1 MNNFRK
7 VLAIVLALTS
17 ILAFSS
23 CGKTEETP
31 TEAETTAAIVTEAEE
46 TTVEETEAV
55 EETSEGEE
63 ASEAEET
70 EEASAAEGEE
80 TTAAEGEATTAE
92 ETTAEETTEATKG
105 LNSTNIEEVVA
116 YYNAAHA
123 NTKNA
128 PKGHQTMKLDG
139 EITGDGAIGALL
151 KVLSPIAKSAL
162 ERNSTDT
169 DYVPGHPPIK
179 ASDVKSAKATSNNG
193 VTTID
198 IQLKDQTDGPSASD
212 KDGPVGRGVGTLGNI
227 EKAVDELGGS
237 IESGRDTAKLT
248 YNNAY
253 IKATIDENTN
263 TVTGG
268 TWHHLVNVHIGDANV
283 KLKGLPFHLQNIKAK
298 VDYTVKL

>member
-7 VLAIVLALTS
+7 ALAIVLALTS

-23 CGKTEETP
+23 CGKNEETA
-31 TEAETTAAIVTEAEE
+31 TEAETTAFVTEADA
-46 TTVEETEAV
+46 TTVEETETV
-55 EETSEGEE
+55 EESSESEE
-63 ASEAEET
+63 SSEAEET
-70 EEASAAEGEE
+70 EETSAEAEE
-80 TTAAEGEATTAE
+80 TTAAEAEATTAQ
-92 ETTAEETTEATKG
+92 ETTVEETTEATKG

-179 ASDVKSAKATSNNG
+179 ASDVKSAKATSSNG

>member
-7 VLAIVLALTS
+7 ALAIVLALTS

-23 CGKTEETP
+23 CGKNEETAP
-31 TEAETTAAIVTEAEE
+31 EAETTAFVTEAEA
-46 TTVEETEAV
+46 TTVEETETV
-55 EETSEGEE
+55 EESSESEE
-63 ASEAEET
+63 SSEAEET
-70 EEASAAEGEE
+70 EETSAEAEE
-80 TTAAEGEATTAE
+80 TTAAEAEATTAQ
-92 ETTAEETTEATKG
+92 ETTVEETTEATKG

-139 EITGDGAIGALL
+139 DITGDGAIGALL

-179 ASDVKSAKATSNNG
+179 ASDVKSAKATSSNG

>member
-7 VLAIVLALTS
+7 ALAIVLALTS

-23 CGKTEETP
+23 CGKNEETAP
-31 TEAETTAAIVTEAEE
+31 EAETTAFVTEAEA
-46 TTVEETEAV
+46 TTVEETETV
-55 EETSEGEE
+55 EESSESEE
-63 ASEAEET
+63 SSEAEET
-70 EEASAAEGEE
+70 EETSAEAEE
-80 TTAAEGEATTAE
+80 TTAAEAEATTAQ
-92 ETTAEETTEATKG
+92 ETTVEETTEATKG

-139 EITGDGAIGALL
+139 DITGDGAIGALL

>member
-7 VLAIVLALTS
+7 ALAIVLALTS

-23 CGKTEETP
+23 CGKNEETA
-31 TEAETTAAIVTEAEE
+31 TEAETTAFVTEADA
-46 TTVEETEAV
+46 TTVEETETV
-55 EETSEGEE
+55 EESSESEE

-70 EEASAAEGEE
+70 EETSAEAEE
-80 TTAAEGEATTAE
+80 TTAAEAEATTAQ
-92 ETTAEETTEATKG
+92 ETTVEETTEATKG

-179 ASDVKSAKATSNNG
+179 ASDVKSAKATSSNG

-227 EKAVDELGGS
+227 EKAVDERGGP

>member
-7 VLAIVLALTS
+7 ALAIVLALTS

-23 CGKTEETP
+23 CGKNEETA
-31 TEAETTAAIVTEAEE
+31 TEAETTAFVTEAEA
-46 TTVEETEAV
+46 TTVEETETV
-55 EETSEGEE
+55 EESSESEE
-63 ASEAEET
+63 SSEAEET
-70 EEASAAEGEE
+70 EETSAEAEE
-80 TTAAEGEATTAE
+80 TTAAEAEATTAE
-92 ETTAEETTEATKG
+92 ETTVEETTEATKG

>member
-7 VLAIVLALTS
+7 ALAIVLALTS

-23 CGKTEETP
+23 CGKNEETA
-31 TEAETTAAIVTEAEE
+31 TEAETTAFVTEAEA
-46 TTVEETEAV
+46 TTVEETETV
-55 EETSEGEE
+55 EESSESEE

-70 EEASAAEGEE
+70 EETSAEAEE
-80 TTAAEGEATTAE
+80 TTAAEAEATTAE
-92 ETTAEETTEATKG
+92 ETTVEETTEATKG

-139 EITGDGAIGALL
+139 DITGDGAIGALL
-151 KVLSPIAKSAL
+151 KVLSPLAKSAL
-162 ERNSTDT
+162 EKNSTDT

-179 ASDVKSAKATSNNG
+179 ASDVKSAKATSSNG

>member
-7 VLAIVLALTS
+7 ALAIVLALTS

-23 CGKTEETP
+23 CGKNEETA
-31 TEAETTAAIVTEAEE
+31 TEAETTAFVTEADA
-46 TTVEETEAV
+46 TTVEETETV
-55 EETSEGEE
+55 EESSESEE

-70 EEASAAEGEE
+70 EETSAEAEE
-80 TTAAEGEATTAE
+80 TTAAEAEATTAQ
-92 ETTAEETTEATKG
+92 ETTVEETTEATKG

-179 ASDVKSAKATSNNG
+179 ASDVKSAKATSSNG